1 MKTIIL
7 CTTSRNHLRFLLP
20 IIESL
25 CKDNEVLLY
34 CNYDELRNDSLCYS
48 VETFLEKYENFH
60 TLDLDEIAE
69 FKSFAEKAH
78 ALLVTTGSSI
88 IYHKFEFDLC
98 YKVPCKTYAIQ
109 HGISQEGITRIPDIY
124 YSADHVLTWV
134 KKENIIKNAAT
145 PKEKFIPVGV
155 PNHYYEKI
163 DKIPNSKMFFFGRC
177 FDAIDNSDI
186 KLDTSNSFWKGIY
199 TREWK
204 HKVLDEID
212 SLCDESP
219 CYFVRHPGA
228 NEPLH
233 PKLTKILN
241 RKNKFLVD
249 TRWLDDNNVKRSQ
262 LYSMCDEYY
271 ITYPSSCFID
281 CMLNGLDY
289 KMFVDYNGNVDVLD
303 SKEKLQSINCTKK
316 ICEILLE

>member
-20 IIESL
+20 IIENL
-25 CKDNEVLLY
+25 CKDNKVLLY
-34 CNYDELRNDSLCYS
+34 CNYNELGNDTLCYS
-48 VETFLEKYENFH
+48 VESFLEKYENFH
-60 TLDLDEIAE
+60 TLDLHETHE
-69 FKSFAEKAH
+69 FDSFAQEAH
-78 ALLVTTGSSI
+78 ALLVTTGSSV

-98 YKVPCKTYAIQ
+98 KNVPCKTYAIQ

-145 PKEKFIPVGV
+145 PKAKFISVGV
-155 PNHYYEKI
+155 PNHYYERTEKI
-163 DKIPNSKMFFFGRC
+163 KNSKIFFFGRC
-177 FDAIDNSDI
+177 FDAVDSSDI
-186 KLDTSNSFWKGIY
+186 KLDTSIGFWKGIY
-199 TREWK
+199 TKKWK

-212 SLCDESP
+212 ELCDGSP
-219 CYFVRHPGA
+219 CYLVRHPGA
-228 NEPLH
+228 NEDLH
-233 PKLTKILN
+233 PKIKNIL
-241 RKNKFLVD
+241 RKDNTFLVD
-249 TRWLDDNNVKRSQ
+249 NNWLEMNNLKRNQ

-289 KMFVDYNGNVDVLD
+289 KMFVDYNGNVDILD